1 MADIDFSEF
10 DSLAGDQAALFA
22 ALKKQLTDSKQY
34 HRLFDAL
41 LLEKKHGLGAPLG
54 RPGSIEDV
62 SGEQREAVEQAYV
75 DAAREVGQLLLDD
88 GKIGEAWVYM
98 RTIRE
103 PEPVRKAIEA
113 VEIDPEDYEA
123 TEKLINV
130 ALYEGAHPAKGLE
143 LMLQTHGTCNTVTA
157 TDQNLP
163 NMTDDER
170 SQVAKMLVMAIYEDL
185 RGSVLAD
192 VRRKVPTE
200 SDDKSLKELMV
211 GREWLFEDGN
221 YHIDVSH
228 LNAIV
233 RFARALDKSCDELP
247 LALQLAEYGRG
258 LSEPLQYPA
267 EPPFDQFY
275 EAHVHY
281 FRVLLEQNA
290 DQSLA
295 WFRKRLANESD
306 ERDKQMTAYVLV
318 DLLCRVEKL
327 DDAVHFAGE
336 HLRDLDDPQGFSFVA
351 LCHQAGAFEKLREA
365 AIEKSDA
372 VSYVS
377 SLLAEQSG
385 S

>member
-1 MADIDFSEF
+1 MAEIDLGTF
-10 DSLAGDQAALFA
+10 DSLQGDSAAMFS
-22 ALKKQLTDSKQY
+22 ALKKQLTDTKQY
-34 HRLFDAL
+34 HRLFDAM
-41 LLEKKHGLGAPLG
+41 LLEKKHELGAPLG
-54 RPGSIEDV
+54 RPGSVEDV
-62 SGEQREAVEQAYV
+62 SGDQREVVEQAYI
-75 DAAREVGQLLLDD
+75 DAAREVGRLLLED

-103 PEPVRKAIEA
+103 PGPIREAIEA
-113 VEIDPEDYEA
+113 AEIDPDDYEA
-123 TEKLINV
+123 TEQLINV

-143 LMLQTHGTCNTVTA
+143 LMLQAHGTCNTVTA

-163 NMTDDER
+163 NMSDDER
-170 SQVAKMLVMAIYEDL
+170 QQVAKMLVSTIYEDL

-200 SDDKSLKELMV
+200 TDEKSLKELIA

-233 RFARALDKSCDELP
+233 RFARALNKSCSELEI
-247 LALQLAEYGRG
+247 AVQLAEYGRG
-258 LSEPLQYPA
+258 LSEPLQYPG

-275 EAHVHY
+275 EAHLHY
-281 FRVLLEQNA
+281 FRVLLGQNA

-295 WFRKRLANESD
+295 WFRKRLANEPD
-306 ERDKQMTAYVLV
+306 ERDKQMIAYVLV

-327 DDAVHFAGE
+327 DDAVHFAAE

-351 LCHQAGAFEKLREA
+351 LCHEAGAFGKLREA
-365 AIEKSDA
+365 AAEKSDA

-377 SLLAEQSG
+377 SLLAEKRSQ
-385 S
+385 